1 MRADTLGN
9 IPALAR
15 IAFIDGQDF
24 FDTLTVTSALP
35 VGSVVTIECMNRDK
49 TIIYGS
55 WPLTL
60 VGGAYEIRIDSMDH
74 ANIIAGSWF
83 RLWVTYPSDGG
94 RICWLA
100 GPVERNKR

>member
-1 MRADTLGN
+1 MIAETLGHV
-9 IPALAR
+9 PGLSR
-15 IAFIDGQDF
+15 LSLIDGQDF
-24 FDTLTVTSALP
+24 FDTLTVASPLP

-60 VGGAYEIRIDSMDH
+60 VGSAYEIRIDSTDH
-74 ANIIAGSWF
+74 ANVIAGSWF
-83 RLWVTYPSDGG
+83 RLWVTYPSGGG